1 MTQNLQEW
9 TDVSNRT
16 FYRLHIF
23 IKHVLS
29 EFQYFFVLDIH
40 SLQTKTRR
48 FEAN

>member
-1 MTQNLQEW
+1 MQNSQER

-23 IKHVLS
+23 IKHALS
-29 EFQYFFVLDIH
+29 EFPYFIVLDIH
-40 SLQTKTRR
+40 SLQIKIQR